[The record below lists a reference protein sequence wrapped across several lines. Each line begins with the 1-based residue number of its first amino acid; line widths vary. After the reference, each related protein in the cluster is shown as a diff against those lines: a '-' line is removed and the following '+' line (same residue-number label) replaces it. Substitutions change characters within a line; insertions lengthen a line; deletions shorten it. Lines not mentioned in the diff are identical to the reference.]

1 MATGKG
7 AYFGLDSST
16 SATAVTNISSYIRSI
31 TTSENPED
39 VDATVITS
47 QLVEKEPTFESAEL
61 TARLKWTPAAHTFV
75 AGVRDLAGLN
85 FTYGPT
91 GSATGAVKITGTCN
105 VLRAPRIPP
114 ADPRALTEIDLVL
127 SITSAVSTTW
137 P

>member
-7 AYFGLDSST
+7 AYFGLDATT

-31 TTSENPED
+31 GTTENPED

-47 QLVEKEPTFESAEL
+47 QLVEKEATFESTEL
-61 TARLKWTPAAHTFV
+61 TLRLKWSPAAHTFV
-75 AGVRDLAGLN
+75 AGVRDLKGLD
-85 FTYGPT
+85 FEYGPT
-91 GSATGAVKITGTCN
+91 GSGTGNTKITGTCN

-127 SITSAVSTTW
+127 SITSTSSTTW
-137 P
+137 